1 MKVNG
6 AIAELVDSGLFT
18 IATNSWLS
26 GDLAQIAATEGIN
39 VKTYYVLKRTP
50 AWAKR
55 RLHLRG
61 LRSNQ
66 REVIARFI
74 EAVAEG
80 VENGQI
86 GKGKPASIYIK
97 KRFKGNTV
105 GRTPRPKRTSDELR
119 QLANE
124 IRRMRMAR
132 APAVAAAAAAARRG
146 VEREVE

>member
-18 IATNSWLS
+18 VATNSWLS
-26 GDLAQIAATEGIN
+26 GDLAQIAATEGIK
-39 VKTYYVLKRTP
+39 VKSYYVVKRTP

-74 EAVAEG
+74 EKVAEG
-80 VENGQI
+80 MDNGQI
-86 GKGKPASIYIK
+86 GKGSQRAFYIK
-97 KRFKGNTV
+97 RTFKGTKV
-105 GRTPRPKRTSDELR
+105 GTTPRPKR
-119 QLANE
+119 LA
-124 IRRMRMAR
+124 AS
-132 APAVAAAAAAARRG
+132 
-146 VEREVE
+146 